1 MDFKVFSQDKQP
13 NYCTFEVTK
22 ELVKEVSLNVHE
34 GTPDDIERW
43 ADLSIQGKLHYR
55 AKFIPLNLDALPKPT
70 VDFLTNLKEKPFD
83 KSTLYIL
90 ICKHQMVLCEEL
102 GGDFEIEEIVVE
114 ERPITR
120 TIGHQTSTGAFQ
132 ASDELAKLFSFNSS
146 EQLHTALTRHIN
158 SRPKISKIASY
169 ETQLWVTI
177 LVLYYFCFVGVDYRT
192 EWKEFYLRS
201 YEWLWLQFKRKEKI
215 EQEAFKIIKPKGG
228 ASVSRTKKLYSIARI
243 NIVNAKN
250 LATSETLLGKL
261 HFVADFHSY
270 KEQDY
275 IAIIISKIT
284 IALNHLYILITY
296 QNPDDGFELNDKL
309 AKLFNFDSNDELVT
323 VYIEKEAFLIALL
336 WKRVGEW
343 ITTHAKVE
351 TYFSENVTD
360 IETKDRLYYHSS
372 SNTSKSLNGN
382 SIKEINLYS
391 PRHFLSSQKES
402 DCFEFDNHLTDTLGF
417 SSAKE
422 AKKVLET
429 HFSFYS
435 KISKFDINL
444 FSSAIMIWHMRYV
457 MVDFREEWFDKY
469 QITSKWITEQVK
481 DKQIEELLR
490 AARIFII
497 KRFNVDADTLKG
509 ESIKSILTLNPDNI
523 PSNIKKKIE
532 EEGIMNENKAIV
544 MDQVIILILKFLDG
558 FGQEIIQTRT
568 ISEITEPELEEVLCP
583 NSWYWRKHCLRD
595 FKKEFQTYLKNESV
609 KEIEHL
615 WASASSEYL
624 RVQCNDLKLE
634 VVLESARE
642 FIYDRYQVDKESVEN
657 DSMIFSKK
665 NEIIQ
670 MEQTI

>member
-90 ICKHQMVLCEEL
+90 ICKHQMVASLL
-102 GGDFEIEEIVVE
+102 LT
-114 ERPITR
+114 RLRITR

-192 EWKEFYLRS
+192 EWKEFYLR
-201 YEWLWLQFKRKEKI
+201 
-215 EQEAFKIIKPKGG
+215 
-228 ASVSRTKKLYSIARI
+228 T
-243 NIVNAKN
+243 
-250 LATSETLLGKL
+250 
-261 HFVADFHSY
+261 
-270 KEQDY
+270 
-275 IAIIISKIT
+275 
-284 IALNHLYILITY
+284 
-296 QNPDDGFELNDKL
+296 
-309 AKLFNFDSNDELVT
+309 
-323 VYIEKEAFLIALL
+323 FLIALL

-615 WASASSEYL
+615 WATSEYL